1 MMNDIGYLY
10 VICDGSKVKI
20 GKSKTPEKRTRNL
33 ISISGIITP
42 RVFISSECSAS
53 SNKENICHKYYSQS
67 KVCGEWFSVSFNE
80 AVDTVKRVTGSE
92 CLLEKKI
99 EDKKYHKLQSAKR
112 KYFTDTMLNSK
123 VTSDGFNSLFQDTS
137 ELISI
142 CEDDSL
148 IDRLAMVNGCEK
160 RLLIVRCE
168 ALFDVINQQS
178 TLLNL
183 GFEQ

>member
-1 MMNDIGYLY
+1 MNDIGYLY

-20 GKSKTPEKRTRNL
+20 GKSKTPEKRTHNL
-33 ISISGIITP
+33 ISISGIRTP

-53 SNKENICHKYYSQS
+53 SKKEKLCHKYHSQS
-67 KVCGEWFSVSFNE
+67 KICGEWFSVSFNE
-80 AVDTVKRVTGSE
+80 AVDTVKRVAGSE

-99 EDKKYHKLQSAKR
+99 EDKKYHKVQIAKQ
-112 KYFTDTMLNSK
+112 KYFTDTILNSK

-168 ALFDVINQQS
+168 ALFDVIKQQS
-178 TLLNL
+178 SLLKL
-183 GFEQ
+183 GFES